1 MEWEDRWKLDDGT
14 RIVMGK
20 AGCVVIFILAVANVI
35 IGAMVR

>member
-1 MEWEDRWKLDDGT
+1 MEDETK
-14 RIVMGK
+14 IVMGK